1 MASLN
6 PLTREVVFKIVF
18 YGPGLGGKT
27 TTLQHIHAAS
37 KPEHRGKMVSLATP
51 MDRTLYFDFLPLR
64 MPLVHGMHVRLQ
76 LFTVPGQV
84 YFGATRK
91 LVLTGADGVVFV
103 ADSQTGRQ
111 DANQEALEDL
121 VMNLAENNLAL
132 LSMPH
137 TFHWNK
143 RDIPDVVSLADLD
156 KTLNRQ
162 GAPSLGTVATTG
174 EGVFMGLERIT
185 RLVFQAYEAELPKSE
200 VSAGPQSQVV
210 STPIEETT
218 IADAL
223 RGLAEAPQRA
233 RTPSGEVPSS
243 SRGAP
248 ASAPVSSLESIP
260 NPIPRKTGAFEPV
273 AAPPSTS
280 AGTTASASGQGSPP
294 PVSLAKGG
302 PPPSRGSGERAAV
315 APVVEAMPPTRGS
328 QALRV
333 RTAPMLHAISPPAAG
348 PASQGAAVVA
358 AAPAVASAAAGAV
371 AFEPSPAASA
381 RAPSAPPRDEPR
393 SRRERETRDV
403 ATTPP
408 PPPTHALSF
417 AVLWPDAD
425 RESARQA
432 EAALAAGDGAGA
444 LLVCDVL
451 VTRLLASAAG
461 LTGNAEAP
469 RDPGLVVLL
478 LGLDGRRYLSFRASV
493 RSARAH
499 EQVLTADALEAY
511 AFTLEV
517 RRALAA
523 LGW

>member
-37 KPEHRGKMVSLATP
+37 KPEHVGKMVSLATP

-103 ADSQTGRQ
+103 ADSQAGRQ
-111 DANQEALEDL
+111 DANLEALEDL

-143 RDIPDVVSLADLD
+143 RDIPDVVPIADLE
-156 KTLNRQ
+156 KALNRQ

-174 EGVFMGLERIT
+174 EGVFAGLEKIA
-185 RLVFQAYEAELPKSE
+185 RLVFQAYEAELPKS
-200 VSAGPQSQVV
+200 SADPSASASALPERPAPAPPAV
-210 STPIEETT
+210 EETT

-223 RGLAEAPQRA
+223 RGLAEAPQRTRA
-233 RTPSGEVPSS
+233 TPAEGL
-243 SRGAP
+243 AP
-248 ASAPVSSLESIP
+248 VKAAAAAPVSSLESIP
-260 NPIPRKTGAFEPV
+260 NPIPRRPTGSFEAVSMSSPASQTAPSSKGASSSRGTSGSPTPPRV
-273 AAPPSTS
+273 ASSPGFPSATASAPPPTPAPASASSAVGAVPATLPRGGVPPAPPSGTALPREEGTRPGVGDPRRRDSRELVATS
-280 AGTTASASGQGSPP
+280 
-294 PVSLAKGG
+294 
-302 PPPSRGSGERAAV
+302 PPPSRE
-315 APVVEAMPPTRGS
+315 
-328 QALRV
+328 
-333 RTAPMLHAISPPAAG
+333 
-348 PASQGAAVVA
+348 GA
-358 AAPAVASAAAGAV
+358 
-371 AFEPSPAASA
+371 
-381 RAPSAPPRDEPR
+381 
-393 SRRERETRDV
+393 RDV
-403 ATTPP
+403 AKDGF
-408 PPPTHALSF
+408 SF
-417 AVLWPDAD
+417 ASVWPEGD
-425 RESARQA
+425 RESVRQA
-432 EAALAAGDGAGA
+432 EAALAAGDGAAA

-469 RDPGLVVLL
+469 REPGLVVLL
-478 LGLDGRRYLSFRASV
+478 LGLDGRRYLSFRSAV
-493 RSARAH
+493 RAARA
-499 EQVLTADALEAY
+499 EERVAPSVALEAY
-511 AFTLEV
+511 GFALEV
-517 RRALAA
+517 RWALAA
-523 LGW
+523 LGAPGTVVPAGPEAW

>member
-64 MPLVHGMHVRLQ
+64 MPHLHGMHVRLQ

-84 YFGATRK
+84 YFGATRR

-132 LSMPH
+132 LGMPH
-137 TFHWNK
+137 SFHWNK
-143 RDIPDVVSLADLD
+143 RDLPDILSTADLD
-156 KTLNRQ
+156 RTLNRQ

-174 EGVFMGLERIT
+174 DGVFVGLERIA
-185 RLVFQAYEAELPKSE
+185 RLVFQAYEAELPKSDSSPAE
-200 VSAGPQSQVV
+200 KAAPERAAV
-210 STPIEETT
+210 EETT

-223 RGLAEAPQRA
+223 RGLAEAPA
-233 RTPSGEVPSS
+233 RHRPVGEAPPSKASPSS
-243 SRGAP
+243 SRGA
-248 ASAPVSSLESIP
+248 AVAAPVSSLESIP
-260 NPIPRKTGAFEPV
+260 NPIPRRPTGNFDSPSLTPSPPGSTKVSPPSSRAVRSPTPPAVSSSPSPEPRAGFPSSDTMV
-273 AAPPSTS
+273 AVRALPPSTRGGGS
-280 AGTTASASGQGSPP
+280 PVPPAVAHVTVADPAVTVEGPASSVAHELGAREARTSPP
-294 PVSLAKGG
+294 PPL
-302 PPPSRGSGERAAV
+302 PSRHN
-315 APVVEAMPPTRGS
+315 AP
-328 QALRV
+328 
-333 RTAPMLHAISPPAAG
+333 
-348 PASQGAAVVA
+348 
-358 AAPAVASAAAGAV
+358 
-371 AFEPSPAASA
+371 
-381 RAPSAPPRDEPR
+381 
-393 SRRERETRDV
+393 
-403 ATTPP
+403 
-408 PPPTHALSF
+408 LSF
-417 AVLWPDAD
+417 APLWHDSERDA
-425 RESARQA
+425 ARQA
-432 EAALAAGDGAGA
+432 EAALAGGDAAGA

-469 RDPGLVVLL
+469 RDPGVVVLL
-478 LGLDGRRYLSFRASV
+478 LGLDGRRYLAFRVAV
-493 RSARAH
+493 RAARAH
-499 EQVLTADALEAY
+499 DTVMAGDALEAY
-511 AFTLEV
+511 LFALEV

-523 LGW
+523 IGW

>member
-103 ADSQTGRQ
+103 ADSQPGRQ

-143 RDIPDVVSLADLD
+143 RDIPDVVPIAELD
-156 KTLNRQ
+156 RTLNRQ

-174 EGVFMGLERIT
+174 EGVFTGLERIT

-200 VSAGPQSQVV
+200 SVERAAAERG
-210 STPIEETT
+210 PIEDTT

-223 RGLAEAPQRA
+223 RGLAEAPMRA
-233 RTPSGEVPSS
+233 RTTPTDAVAPSKASPSS
-243 SRGAP
+243 SRSSGA
-248 ASAPVSSLESIP
+248 APISSLESIP
-260 NPIPRKTGAFEPV
+260 NPIPRRPTGSFE
-273 AAPPSTS
+273 AASTAPTS
-280 AGTTASASGQGSPP
+280 SGQGAAPGSRATP
-294 PVSLAKGG
+294 S
-302 PPPSRGSGERAAV
+302 SRGRAETPGRRSRSTAAMRSG
-315 APVVEAMPPTRGS
+315 
-328 QALRV
+328 
-333 RTAPMLHAISPPAAG
+333 
-348 PASQGAAVVA
+348 
-358 AAPAVASAAAGAV
+358 
-371 AFEPSPAASA
+371 
-381 RAPSAPPRDEPR
+381 PR
-393 SRRERETRDV
+393 SRARRRGSRPRRCF
-403 ATTPP
+403 PP
-408 PPPTHALSF
+408 
-417 AVLWPDAD
+417 W
-425 RESARQA
+425 
-432 EAALAAGDGAGA
+432 
-444 LLVCDVL
+444 
-451 VTRLLASAAG
+451 
-461 LTGNAEAP
+461 
-469 RDPGLVVLL
+469 
-478 LGLDGRRYLSFRASV
+478 
-493 RSARAH
+493 
-499 EQVLTADALEAY
+499 
-511 AFTLEV
+511 
-517 RRALAA
+517 
-523 LGW
+523 

>member
-64 MPLVHGMHVRLQ
+64 MPLLHGMHVRLQ

-84 YFGATRK
+84 YFGATRR

-132 LSMPH
+132 LGMPH
-137 TFHWNK
+137 SFHWNK
-143 RDIPDVVSLADLD
+143 RDLPDILSTADLD
-156 KTLNRQ
+156 RTLNRQ

-174 EGVFMGLERIT
+174 DGVFVGLERIA

-200 VSAGPQSQVV
+200 PSSPEKAAPEHAAV
-210 STPIEETT
+210 EETT

-223 RGLAEAPQRA
+223 RGLAEAPARQRLGTGDA
-233 RTPSGEVPSS
+233 RDPRDAPLSKVTPSS
-243 SRGAP
+243 SRGA
-248 ASAPVSSLESIP
+248 AAAPVSSLESIP
-260 NPIPRKTGAFEPV
+260 NPIPRRPTGNFENPSLTPSPPGSTKVSPASSRAVRSPTPPAVSSTASLPASSTAAGFPSADTMV
-273 AAPPSTS
+273 AVRALPPSTKGGGS
-280 AGTTASASGQGSPP
+280 PVPPASAPTNAAEPAVTVEGPASSVATEIPAREARTSPP
-294 PVSLAKGG
+294 PPL
-302 PPPSRGSGERAAV
+302 PSRDHATVSFVPLWHDSER
-315 APVVEAMPPTRGS
+315 
-328 QALRV
+328 
-333 RTAPMLHAISPPAAG
+333 
-348 PASQGAAVVA
+348 
-358 AAPAVASAAAGAV
+358 
-371 AFEPSPAASA
+371 
-381 RAPSAPPRDEPR
+381 
-393 SRRERETRDV
+393 
-403 ATTPP
+403 
-408 PPPTHALSF
+408 
-417 AVLWPDAD
+417 DA
-425 RESARQA
+425 ARQA
-432 EAALAAGDGAGA
+432 EAALASGDGAGA

-469 RDPGLVVLL
+469 RDPGVVVLL
-478 LGLDGRRYLSFRASV
+478 LGLDGRRYLAFRAAV
-493 RSARAH
+493 RAARAH
-499 EQVLTADALEAY
+499 ETLMAVDALEAY
-511 AFTLEV
+511 LFALEV
-517 RRALAA
+517 RRALTAV
-523 LGW
+523 GW